1 MSTRKAFHELHP
13 IIGGLNG
20 RSFSE
25 RVVWGFVQLTYKR
38 EATTAVKIKDLFFHD
53 IIGWYLKNKG
63 DNLLKNR
70 KLPL

>member
-38 EATTAVKIKDLFFHD
+38 EATTAVKIKEGQRNNLRDSIFKH
-53 IIGWYLKNKG
+53 II
-63 DNLLKNR
+63 
-70 KLPL
+70 